1 MFFFL
6 KPLPE
11 RLRLEK
17 KDFPAATGRINF
29 EIYYYHSRLL
39 MLDRYGSWV
48 INALHMRMRKIVRWS
63 ICVTTQTRME
73 TQFKIKNIK
82 IRIELHIKKNSLHI
96 NKNSPHI
103 PPSKDA
109 YNGSVKVIGKTL
121 QEESVT
127 TQTRIE
133 TQFKIKGE
141 GGEGEGEGALL
152 NKAI

>member
-1 MFFFL
+1 MC
-6 KPLPE
+6 E
-11 RLRLEK
+11 C
-17 KDFPAATGRINF
+17 A
-29 EIYYYHSRLL
+29 
-39 MLDRYGSWV
+39 
-48 INALHMRMRKIVRWS
+48 KIVRWS
-63 ICVTTQTRME
+63 ISGTTQTRME
-73 TQFKIKNIK
+73 TQFKIKNVK
-82 IRIELHIKKNSLHI
+82 IRIEIHIKKNSLHI

-141 GGEGEGEGALL
+141 GGEGEREGESALL